1 MKKNVFK
8 TLGLSFL
15 ITSSL
20 FTTTVFAAEKKSE
33 PEKIE
38 VTPTPQVTQ
47 QELAAIYV
55 LSDIC
60 PSLVSDQAKFAQGY
74 AKLTKEYLP
83 NEKNPVTAL
92 EKLGQQKSFRP
103 ILNEAQSDAQKAGNE
118 KNKEICQELSTYAN

>member
-1 MKKNVFK
+1 MKNSVVK
-8 TLGLSFL
+8 TISILSF
-15 ITSSL
+15 SV
-20 FTTTVFAAEKKSE
+20 FTLMAHSVYAAD
-33 PEKIE
+33 EKIE

-83 NEKNPVTAL
+83 KEKNPVMAL

-103 ILNEAQSDAQKAGNE
+103 VLNEAQSDAQKAGNE

>member
-1 MKKNVFK
+1 MKNSVVKAISI
-8 TLGLSFL
+8 LSF
-15 ITSSL
+15 SV
-20 FTTTVFAAEKKSE
+20 FTLMTHSVYAAD
-33 PEKIE
+33 EKIE

>member
-1 MKKNVFK
+1 MKNSVVKAISI
-8 TLGLSFL
+8 LSF
-15 ITSSL
+15 SV
-20 FTTTVFAAEKKSE
+20 FTLMTHSVYAAD
-33 PEKIE
+33 EKIE

-92 EKLGQQKSFRP
+92 EKLGQQKSFRSV
-103 ILNEAQSDAQKAGNE
+103 LNEA
-118 KNKEICQELSTYAN
+118 

>member
-1 MKKNVFK
+1 MKNSVVKAISI
-8 TLGLSFL
+8 LSF
-15 ITSSL
+15 SV
-20 FTTTVFAAEKKSE
+20 FTLMTHLVYAAD
-33 PEKIE
+33 EKIE

-92 EKLGQQKSFRP
+92 ERLGQQKSFRP

>member
-1 MKKNVFK
+1 
-8 TLGLSFL
+8 TLMTHS
-15 ITSSL
+15 
-20 FTTTVFAAEKKSE
+20 VYAAD
-33 PEKIE
+33 EKIE

-92 EKLGQQKSFRP
+92 EKLGQQKSFRSV
-103 ILNEAQSDAQKAGNE
+103 LNEAQSDAQKAGNE